1 MAFFDRFARAV
12 NETSQNALQRGREM
26 AEGAKVSSR
35 IAEVQNELSQCYQ
48 GLGERYYAA
57 FRQEEREELRPFVQ
71 QITDL
76 LQQMEQLKEEQR
88 SLRGLVACPNCGEDI
103 PKNSVF
109 CPNCGGRAITQDVSR
124 CKNCGAIAPAE
135 AAFCIHCGE
144 QMEFISGIDAEPQTQ
159 EQRKICAKCGA
170 ALEADSQFCTAC
182 GARVEEKTVMSAVED
197 WPLPAEEPRQQEEK
211 ASVWTNR
218 APTLPTAEEALL
230 PVADGDLE
238 QPILLPEQS
247 EEQEW
252 DWEMPPRNER
262 RGENLI
268 PEAAWAEPTTVPKPT
283 PAAHTCPQCGVTLEE
298 EQVFC
303 HNCGCK
309 LAQGD
314 RR

>member
-12 NETSQNALQRGREM
+12 NETSQNALQRGRDM

-35 IAEVQNELSQCYQ
+35 IAEVQYELRQCYQ
-48 GLGERYYAA
+48 GLGERYYVA
-57 FRQEEREELRPFVQ
+57 FRQEEREALQPFVQ
-71 QITDL
+71 QITDH
-76 LQQMEQLKEEQR
+76 LQQLEQLEGELR
-88 SLRGLVACPNCGEDI
+88 ELRGLVSCPNCGQDI
-103 PKNSVF
+103 PKNAVF

-124 CKNCGAIAPAE
+124 CKNCGAIAPAG
-135 AAFCIHCGE
+135 AAFCIHCGG
-144 QMEFISGIDAEPQTQ
+144 QMEFISGTDEAPQTQ

-182 GARVEEKTVMSAVED
+182 GARVEEKTAMSAVEG
-197 WPLPAEEPRQQEEK
+197 WHLPAEEPRQLEAE
-211 ASVWTNR
+211 ASVWSNR
-218 APTLPTAEEALL
+218 APTLPTAEEAHL
-230 PVADGDLE
+230 PVEEGDLE

-252 DWEMPPRNER
+252 DWEMPPRKER

-283 PAAHTCPQCGVTLEE
+283 PVAHTCPQCGVTLEE